1 MEMRAVPIYLRVSG
15 VLVSLEG
22 LTQELALGKSQL
34 SAGYFKAYLGIL
46 KERKQA
52 HLSGHPKHVQPGL
65 YHTVCERPCSSQGLN
80 VSFCSQSP

>member
-34 SAGYFKAYLGIL
+34 SAGYFKAYLVRYSQRE
-46 KERKQA
+46 KA
-52 HLSGHPKHVQPGL
+52 
-65 YHTVCERPCSSQGLN
+65 SSP
-80 VSFCSQSP
+80 FWTSQTRTAGAVPHSV